1 MEECEQPNTRQFLS
15 AHRRQLQLNI
25 SYGDMPCIQ
34 HGRLF
39 VHLSLVFITHF
50 ICEFLS
56 LSFFLSHSLSL
67 TDMKFDHTSTWHLL
81 LAFLFPFAHGIYLKT
96 FSGSFELLSS
106 LPFFCHLILTLTSV
120 LTQSH
125 NLNQRHI
132 FHNYMPR

>member
-1 MEECEQPNTRQFLS
+1 M
-15 AHRRQLQLNI
+15 QLNI

-39 VHLSLVFITHF
+39 VHLSLVFITYF

-56 LSFFLSHSLSL
+56 LSLSL

-106 LPFFCHLILTLTSV
+106 LPYFSAI
-120 LTQSH
+120 
-125 NLNQRHI
+125 
-132 FHNYMPR
+132 